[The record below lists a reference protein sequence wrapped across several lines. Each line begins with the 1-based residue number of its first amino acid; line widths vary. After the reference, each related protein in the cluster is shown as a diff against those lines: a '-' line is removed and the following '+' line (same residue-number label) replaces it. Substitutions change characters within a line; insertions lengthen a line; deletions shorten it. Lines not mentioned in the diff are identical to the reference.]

1 MIDTNKIIN
10 YERGQL
16 SNNQIVELFKEFTDE
31 AGGASELLKILLTK

>member
-1 MIDTNKIIN
+1 MIDTSKIIL

-16 SNNQIVELFKEFTDE
+16 SNNQIVELFKEFVDE